1 MMDCPCCA
9 DARFI
14 LTYQLSS
21 YRVAR
26 CVACGVMYNVDF
38 PEPEA
43 LASTFSEHY
52 YGTVQREAFAHVGN
66 PERADASRE
75 IYALGLELMRV
86 PEGGRLLDIGCA
98 FGAFL
103 EFAASRG
110 LSAAGVEISPYSSRY
125 AREERSLDVFTGSVF
140 DAPFPEG
147 SFDAV
152 TIWDVIEHVREVRL
166 TLDHVRRLLK
176 PGGSV
181 VITTDNFGGL
191 IGRISSTIYRLT
203 GGAVRYP
210 VERFFIPYNSCF
222 LTIADTR
229 RLLDETGFSVD
240 AVRGIDYPIEKINL
254 SAAERL
260 VLNALYAAGRVTGMT
275 SQVLIVARKR

>member
-9 DARFI
+9 NARF
-14 LTYQLSS
+14 TVKFQLSS
-21 YRVAR
+21 YRVVR
-26 CVACGVMYNVDF
+26 CAACGVMYNRDF

-52 YGTVQREAFAHVGN
+52 YATVQREAFAHVGN
-66 PERADASRE
+66 PERVDASRE
-75 IYALGLELMRV
+75 IYALGLDLMRA

-110 LSAAGVEISPYSSRY
+110 WSAAGVEISPYSSRY
-125 AREERSLDVFTGSVF
+125 ARDERNLDVLTGSVF

-152 TIWDVIEHVREVRL
+152 TIWDVIEHVREVTL
-166 TLDHVRRLLK
+166 TLERVRRLLK
-176 PGGSV
+176 PRGSV

-191 IGRISSTIYRLT
+191 IGLISSTMYRLT

-222 LTIADTR
+222 LTIADMR

-240 AVRGIDYPIEKINL
+240 AVRPIDYPIEKINL
-254 SAAERL
+254 SAAEKIA
-260 VLNALYAAGRVTGMT
+260 LNALYAAGRLTGMT